1 MEMPDAVAFATS
13 TEEVAA
19 IVKLCA
25 EHKRPVIAFGTG
37 TSLEGQVQAAQ
48 GGICIDVSGM
58 NRVLEVNEADLD
70 CRVQAG
76 VTRKALNTHLRAT
89 GLFRPEE
96 RRVGKECGSTC
107 RSRWS

>member
-58 NRVLEVNEADLD
+58 NRDLEVNEADLD

-76 VTRKALNTHLRAT
+76 VTRKALNPHLSDT
-89 GLFRPEE
+89 GPVFPHDPGVRK
-96 RRVGKECGSTC
+96 RVG
-107 RSRWS
+107 